1 MNEREQIV
9 FKNGVII
16 PDTVEKKK
24 KIIKTLSKK
33 QEKRFLPLF
42 MDMEAVTL
50 QCKVICNHSGT

>member
-33 QEKRFLPLF
+33 QEKRLRPLF
-42 MDMEAVTL
+42 MDMGAVTL
-50 QCKVICNHSGT
+50 QCKVICNHSGM